1 MLLKFTGPLILTF
14 LISVFLL
21 LMQFLWKYIDD
32 LVGKGLDGL
41 VIAELLFYASLTLVP
56 LALPLSVL
64 LASLMTFGNLGEQY
78 ELFAMKSSGIS
89 LLKIMRPLII
99 MVLIISGLS
108 FVFTNNVLPVT
119 NLKMRSLLFSIQ
131 QEKPE
136 INLQNGIFTDAID
149 GFSIRVEDKDKETKR
164 LNNLM
169 IYDHRSKDGNK
180 NITLAE
186 SGSIKMTEDKSFLIL
201 NLKKGSRYEELKSNN
216 PQQVSKN
223 TRPHQTTHFVE
234 QTMYIELDGLGLDRN
249 NEDMFKNG
257 FEMLNI
263 WQLEYAMDSL
273 ITSLTKRKNVIK
285 DSYLNYNVFK
295 GQAKPANNTQNPDY
309 KDQAKNQGANNSN
322 LTDSAINK
330 DIDTADTDIIAP
342 EFKFDKGVY
351 INLDSL
357 LLSLNGVKRNK
368 TVDFAL
374 NYARSSKSYIEMT
387 SSEVF
392 AKARWIGRHDIE
404 WHRKFTV
411 GFACLVLFFVGA
423 PLGAIIRKGGF
434 GTPVVI
440 AVFVFLMYYIVS
452 ITFEKMSRELVIS
465 AFWGMWTGSLIMLP
479 FGIFLTL
486 KAANDSLIVSAEQY
500 ARFIQRFKIKRK
512 RKNNQH

>member
-1 MLLKFTGPLILTF
+1 MLIKFTGPLILTF

-56 LALPLSVL
+56 LALPLSIL

-89 LLKIMRPLII
+89 LIKIMRPLIF
-99 MVLIISGLS
+99 MVIIISGLS
-108 FVFTNNVLPVT
+108 FVFTNNVLPIT

-149 GFSIRVEDKDKETKR
+149 GFSIRIDDKDKQTKR
-164 LNNLM
+164 LQNLM
-169 IYDHRSKDGNK
+169 IYDHRNKDGNK
-180 NITLAE
+180 NVTLAE
-186 SGSIKMTEDKSFLIL
+186 SGSIKITEDKSFLIL
-201 NLKKGSRYEELKSNN
+201 NLKKGSRYEELNSNK
-216 PQQVSKN
+216 PQQASRN
-223 TRPHQTTHFVE
+223 THPHQTTHFLE
-234 QTMYIELDGLGLDRN
+234 QTMYIELDGLGLDRD

-263 WQLEYAMDSL
+263 SQLKYATDSL
-273 ITSLTKRKNVIK
+273 ITSLAKRKEVIK
-285 DSYLNYNVFK
+285 NSYLDYNVFK
-295 GQAKPANNTQNPDY
+295 GQVKTVKDTQTPNY
-309 KDQAKNQGANNSN
+309 NDQAKNQATNTTSNSDSI
-322 LTDSAINK
+322 LDESVDSADNDNTI
-330 DIDTADTDIIAP
+330 P
-342 EFKFDKGVY
+342 EFKYDKGAY
-351 INLDSL
+351 IDLDSL

-465 AFWGMWTGSLIMLP
+465 AFWGMWTGSLVMLP

-500 ARFIQRFKIKRK
+500 ARFMQKFKIKRK
-512 RKNNQH
+512 RKNNHQ